1 MNNNALQKLI
11 NDIYADS
18 NVSPLEYI
26 QFKTVSDVAVT
37 ELLEI
42 EGDGGTTNALCNSF
56 EITNHLLQLTL
67 LKMLYDAG
75 NQAYKD
81 SLMKVINSQIELLK
95 LNVDLLE

>member
-1 MNNNALQKLI
+1 MA
-11 NDIYADS
+11 
-18 NVSPLEYI
+18 
-26 QFKTVSDVAVT
+26 VA

-67 LKMLYDAG
+67 LNMLYDEG
-75 NQAYKD
+75 NHAFKN

-95 LNVDLLE
+95 LNVALLE

>member
-1 MNNNALQKLI
+1 MNNNALQKMI

-26 QFKTVSDVAVT
+26 QFKTVADMAVA

-42 EGDGGTTNALCNSF
+42 EGDGGTTNALCNSL
-56 EITNHLLQLTL
+56 EIPNHLLQLTL
-67 LKMLYDAG
+67 LNMLYDEG
-75 NQAYKD
+75 NHAFKN

-95 LNVDLLE
+95 LNVALLE